1 MTSKLGPNGIRDD
14 WLIDEIRLSL
24 LDAMDNP
31 CGGLFA
37 SEIQSILREKK
48 IIVTTQKISL
58 MIKYRGKNIKIHPV
72 ELDAECGEV
81 NYLNLY
87 YTDPPLDLNNGN
99 FVINSNLEYYD
110 PQREI
115 PKRATGD

>member
-14 WLIDEIRLSL
+14 FLIDEIRLSL

-37 SEIQSILREKK
+37 SEIQSILREKN
-48 IIVTTQKISL
+48 INCSVQKISL
-58 MIKYRGKNIKIHPV
+58 LIKYQGRGIKIHPV
-72 ELDAECGEV
+72 ELDAECGKAH
-81 NYLNLY
+81 YLNLY

-99 FVINSNLEYYD
+99 FVINSNLGYYD
-110 PQREI
+110 SKREI
-115 PKRATGD
+115 SI